1 MSSFAPIGSQDHLSN
16 DSFWPSFTDIMM
28 VVVMIFLFATSILIV
43 RNYHLVA
50 ELQQSLEAE
59 KRAEEV
65 IETTSLANA
74 SLELRLNN
82 VESEIANASQENATL
97 EERLANYEQENSLL
111 RLQVLA
117 KQEKLKRSEQRRQ
130 QQKLLLAK
138 LTQQNNQ
145 MIASIKDQDRQL
157 KDTKRSLQA
166 LNTENTQFKTD
177 LSILKNQFT
186 TQKNQLEN
194 QLSNQIILS
203 DQLNKTNAS
212 LNSKLATLQLSYD
225 ESSSQLERI
234 NEENTE
240 NSLTINLLKEE
251 REQYNEEILSLK
263 GEYEIVK
270 AKYQKLIKPA
280 RSAKG
285 KYIAEVLYVKS
296 KNKNL
301 IRYKEP
307 ADAESKELTLKQVE
321 VKLDRLL
328 KKYGSEL
335 YVKIIIPKNSGL
347 TYNEAWSFMK
357 GLLDKYDYYYQSKK

>member
-1 MSSFAPIGSQDHLSN
+1 MSSFAPIGNQQHVSN

-50 ELQQSLEAE
+50 ELQDSLAAE

-65 IETTSLANA
+65 IETTSLENAN
-74 SLELRLNN
+74 LEIRLNN
-82 VESEIANASQENATL
+82 IESEIASATQENATL

-117 KQEKLKRSEQRRQ
+117 KNEQIKRHELKQLMQ
-130 QQKLLLAK
+130 QQQIDKLLERNNLL
-138 LTQQNNQ
+138 LT
-145 MIASIKDQDRQL
+145 SLKDQDR
-157 KDTKRSLQA
+157 KLQDNQESIKA
-166 LNTENTQFKTD
+166 LNAENAQFKAD
-177 LSILKNQFT
+177 LAQINNKFITQTELLETQLKNQQT
-186 TQKNQLEN
+186 ITDELNLKNTN
-194 QLSNQIILS
+194 LSSEVATLRSANDLSTEQIAA
-203 DQLNKTNAS
+203 LNK
-212 LNSKLATLQLSYD
+212 LNE
-225 ESSSQLERI
+225 ESSE
-234 NEENTE
+234 
-240 NSLTINLLKEE
+240 TINLLKEE
-251 REQYNEEILSLK
+251 KEQYNAEILTLK
-263 GEYEIVK
+263 GEYDVVK

-285 KYIAEVLYVKS
+285 KYIAEVHYVKS
-296 KNKNL
+296 KKKNQ

-307 ADAESKELTLKQVE
+307 ADADYSELTLAQVE
-321 VKLDRLL
+321 KKLEKLK

-357 GLLDKYDYYYQSKK
+357 GLLDKYDYYYQKK